1 MPTFHFNLSGR
12 TPVEDVEGQ
21 NLPSLIEAM
30 QEAVG
35 MAGDLA
41 RNKRASGRHVLLVR
55 ILATFPRLN
64 SRKKRDV
71 ILVLAKRQPRL
82 LRFRESARK
91 VFDLKSQNGSRAMP
105 SQDETVFDP
114 WVALC
119 LLFCAVAMLIW
130 VTIE

>member
-1 MPTFHFNLSGR
+1 M
-12 TPVEDVEGQ
+12 
-21 NLPSLIEAM
+21 
-30 QEAVG
+30 
-35 MAGDLA
+35 
-41 RNKRASGRHVLLVR
+41 
-55 ILATFPRLN
+55 LATFLRLN
-64 SRKKRDV
+64 SRKRRDG
-71 ILVLAKRQPRL
+71 ILVLTQRRTPFEPRL

-119 LLFCAVAMLIW
+119 LLFWAVAMLVW